1 VGQEL
6 FVSKR
11 DPLPP
16 RTYVPLNRALS
27 KLGIASR
34 TQARDLISRGE
45 ISVHGEV
52 CRDPDRPVDIE
63 TASISRFDK
72 QLARAPRTVVMLYK
86 PRGIITSRADE
97 QGRPTVYSLLPENFQ
112 NLHSV
117 GRLDWATSGLLLL
130 TNDTA
135 LSSWLTDPRTGIG
148 RVYTVTVR
156 GEMTEIDA
164 DKMRKGMVEGNET
177 LTANSVI
184 VRKTSRRE
192 SHLVLTLTEGKNREI
207 RRMCKALGHEVTRLK
222 RVSFGSLTLGNLQP
236 GLYRKVSAEE
246 LKTAFPGAA
255 DA

>member
-1 VGQEL
+1 VG
-6 FVSKR
+6 KN
-11 DPLPP
+11 DPLRP

-34 TQARDLISRGE
+34 TQASELIMHGE
-45 ISVHGEV
+45 ISVDGDV
-52 CRDPDRPVDIE
+52 CRDPDRPIDME

-72 QLARAPRTVVMLYK
+72 ELTRASRMVVMLYK
-86 PRGIITSRADE
+86 PRGVITSRKDE
-97 QGRPTVYSLLPENFQ
+97 QGRPTVYSLLPENLQ
-112 NLHSV
+112 NLHCV

-135 LSSWLTDPRTGIG
+135 LSAWLTDPGNAVE

-156 GEMTEIDA
+156 GELTGEDA
-164 DKMRKGMVEGNET
+164 DKMRKGMSDDNET
-177 LTANSVI
+177 LTANSLI

-236 GLYRKVSAEE
+236 GQYRELEE
-246 LKTAFPGAA
+246 EEVRAAFPGATGG
-255 DA
+255 